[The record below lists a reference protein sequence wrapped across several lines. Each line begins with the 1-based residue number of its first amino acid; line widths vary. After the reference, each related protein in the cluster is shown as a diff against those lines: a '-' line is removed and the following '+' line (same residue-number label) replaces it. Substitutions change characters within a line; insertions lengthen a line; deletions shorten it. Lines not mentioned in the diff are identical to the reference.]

1 MMKPALQSVAVACG
15 ALLAFGVGL
24 AIVRQPALAAHA
36 GAPYTNV
43 DHRNDRG
50 NDTGDSQI
58 EGLKATRPELLLA
71 QRAAARR
78 RAQSAILCA
87 PLASASPVSSCRLR

>member
-1 MMKPALQSVAVACG
+1 MKRSIQSVAVACG
-15 ALLAFGVGL
+15 ALLAFGAGL
-24 AIVRQPALAAHA
+24 AMVRQPALAAHA

-58 EGLKATRPELLLA
+58 EGLNQRQLDQNYWRDA
-71 QRAAARR
+71 QRPGGVPN
-78 RAQSAILCA
+78 QPDDA
-87 PLASASPVSSCRLR
+87 PQVAPR

>member
-1 MMKPALQSVAVACG
+1 MNLRFNQ
-15 ALLAFGVGL
+15 LLLHAMYSWHLAAGL

-50 NDTGDSQI
+50 NDTGDLQI
-58 EGLKATRPELLLA
+58 EGLNQGQLDQNYWRNTRRP
-71 QRAAARR
+71 
-78 RAQSAILCA
+78 
-87 PLASASPVSSCRLR
+87 